1 MGQIKHILMFCLLMP
16 CVVYAGDVNV
26 KDIRVPFSRIYE
38 SVRGFEPLYNSS
50 FVYLL
55 ESRIG
60 NNGIHLGEI
69 AQACMDYTM
78 RNRHVTRD
86 MCVNFV
92 SRIIGETID
101 YDANFG
107 EIVITT
113 TSDVSDVFSFKI
125 NASGRFKF
133 KCSDSDGWVPIEL
146 TDVTEYNVSC
156 VYGGAAT
163 ERRIVFRGLATG
175 YSDDLNASVISF
187 KGNQHLAK
195 ISGDLGFVFPP
206 IGVGENVQMPRF
218 VSAFNGCTGLTD
230 ISPELFRSVRGVPIK
245 NMFQATF
252 SVCTSLTEIPPDLF
266 NSVSGA
272 PAEGM
277 FALTFY
283 GCSSL
288 TKIPERLFE
297 NIDTTKSP
305 ARGMFRATF
314 GNCGKLGGSPA
325 QINGTLLHEIDAWK
339 NCNNEC
345 GLGCYLN
352 DTGLD
357 NWTNMLESGWALQ
370 TN

>member
-1 MGQIKHILMFCLLMP
+1 MRFVKAVFMIVLWVP
-16 CVVYAGDVNV
+16 CFARADGGDVNV

-69 AQACMDYTM
+69 AQACMDYTL

-113 TSDVSDVFSFKI
+113 TSDVSDTFSFEI

-146 TDVTEYNVSC
+146 TDVEKRNVSC
-156 VYGGAAT
+156 TYGGAAT

-175 YSDDLNASVISF
+175 YSNDEDTPVINFRDNRNLIKVS
-187 KGNQHLAK
+187 GSLGK
-195 ISGDLGFVFPP
+195 IFPTLQND
-206 IGVGENVQMPRF
+206 VSPRF
-218 VSAFNGCTGLTD
+218 VGTFWECENLTD
-230 ISPELFRSVRGVPIK
+230 ISGLSFENITVGAK
-245 NMFQATF
+245 NMFWGTF
-252 SVCTSLTEIPPDLF
+252 GKTGIKSIPAGLFSGLT
-266 NSVSGA
+266 NAS
-272 PAEGM
+272 AERM
-277 FALTFY
+277 FAMTFY
-283 GCSSL
+283 GCSEL
-288 TKIPERLFE
+288 TSIPEDLFMNVGVQESLPDEMFLGTFANCSNVKSMGPMIDKKHLYQIFDWGKDKTACFCGAE
-297 NIDTTKSP
+297 NMS
-305 ARGMFRATF
+305 GH
-314 GNCGKLGGSPA
+314 G
-325 QINGTLLHEIDAWK
+325 EIPYTWK
-339 NCNNEC
+339 
-345 GLGCYLN
+345 
-352 DTGLD
+352 
-357 NWTNMLESGWALQ
+357 
-370 TN
+370 